1 MGIVV
6 LLQSVGGGDL
16 IRLLVD
22 GYEEKE
28 EEKLPCSFFQLIHAP
43 REACVCSGTHDT
55 HARDSRR

>member
-28 EEKLPCSFFQLIHAP
+28 EEEESYFCLFPTSPC
-43 REACVCSGTHDT
+43 TT
-55 HARDSRR
+55 